1 MVNSQVPSQNYSK
14 SYAAIESAELLYKI
28 FRGETKLVRS
38 VLEANG
44 FQHTESHDWNVLW
57 SNSGCKTYLYEGL
70 NEYQKINHFPCSNEI
85 TRKDKLCQN
94 VVKMQERHG
103 KHYFDFIPDTYVL
116 PEEFGDFYNH
126 FQRLKAASG
135 GDTRKNMWIVK
146 PANLSRGRGIYLID
160 DVSEVN
166 VDDTSVISRY
176 ISNPLLIN
184 GHKFDL
190 RIYCVVT
197 SFEPLRVYIY
207 KEGLAR
213 FASEQYIG
221 NKINKD
227 NMYVHLTNY
236 SINKKNDNFI

>member
-1 MVNSQVPSQNYSK
+1 
-14 SYAAIESAELLYKI
+14 
-28 FRGETKLVRS
+28 

-126 FQRLKAASG
+126 YQKLKQNESK
-135 GDTRKNMWIVK
+135 KNIWIIK
-146 PANLSRGRGIYLID
+146 PANSCQGKGIYIVD
-160 DVSEVN
+160 DINDVN
-166 VDDTSVISRY
+166 VDETSVISKY
-176 ISNPLLIN
+176 ITNPLLIN

-190 RIYCVVT
+190 RIYVCIT
-197 SFEPLRVYIY
+197 SYEPLRVYVHQ
-207 KEGLAR
+207 EGLAR
-213 FASEQYIG
+213 FASETYTQ
-221 NKINKD
+221 KINKQ
-227 NMYVHLTNY
+227 NKFMHLTNY
-236 SINKKNDNFI
+236 AINKKNDKFIGNENAEQDDFGYKWSLGAFCKHLE